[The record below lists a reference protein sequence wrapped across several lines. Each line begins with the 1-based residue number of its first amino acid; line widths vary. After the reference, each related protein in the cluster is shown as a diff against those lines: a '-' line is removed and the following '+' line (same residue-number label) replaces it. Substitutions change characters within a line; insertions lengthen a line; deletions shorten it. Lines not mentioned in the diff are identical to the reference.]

1 MISIKEL
8 NGFCTNTLIE
18 NLGIEF
24 TEIGENFI
32 KAKMPVDKRTLQP
45 MGILHGGASLAL
57 AETIAGAG
65 SLAMVDNGKY
75 NVVGFQVNANHV
87 GSETSGNVYA
97 LATLIHNGSRTH
109 LWDIVITAEDG
120 RKISLCRVTNML
132 VEKK

>member
-1 MISIKEL
+1 MMSVKEL
-8 NGFCTNTLIE
+8 NELCKNTLID

-45 MGILHGGASLAL
+45 MGVLHGGASLAM

-65 SLAMVDNGKY
+65 SLALVDVTKY
-75 NVVGFQVNANHV
+75 NIVGFQVNANHV
-87 GSETSGNVYA
+87 GTISQGFVYA
-97 LATLIHNGSRTH
+97 HATLSHNGTRTH
-109 LWDIVITAEDG
+109 IWDIVITAEDG

-132 VEKK
+132 LEK